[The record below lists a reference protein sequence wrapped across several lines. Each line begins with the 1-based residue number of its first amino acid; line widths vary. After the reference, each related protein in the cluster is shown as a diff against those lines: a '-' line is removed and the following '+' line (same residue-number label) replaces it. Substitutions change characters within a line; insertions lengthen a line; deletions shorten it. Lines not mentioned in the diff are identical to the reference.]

1 MTERVDVAIIGA
13 GPGGYVAA
21 IRASQLGLKTA
32 LIEKDAVGGTCLNR
46 GCIPTKALLRSAEV
60 YALAQEGADYGTRS
74 EGVSLDWPQ
83 VQKRKERT
91 VLRLRKGVEALLKK
105 NQVGLLSG
113 TAALTSP
120 NTLLV
125 QSADGEPAEVAA
137 RCIVLATG
145 AQAKSLPGV
154 AIDERRVLSS
164 TGALQ
169 LGAVPESL
177 VVVGA
182 GAVGVEFASLFRSLG
197 TAVTLLEAL
206 PHILPLEDAE
216 VADAL
221 ARSLKKQGTRVE
233 ASARVGS
240 VEVDVAG
247 VQVAFTTGDG
257 KAEAVS
263 AEYLLMAV
271 GRGPATDGLG
281 LEAAG
286 VETERGWI
294 AVNEFMQ
301 TNVPSIYAI
310 GDCVPTPQLA
320 HVASAEGILAAEHI
334 AGRKPL
340 PLNYD
345 HIPRCVYSHPEVASV
360 GLTEQQARE
369 QGYAP
374 RAAKFPFL
382 ANSKAVILGAREG
395 FVKMV
400 ADETLGTLL
409 GVQIVGTGATELI
422 AEAALALRLGCTAEE
437 FSRTVHPHPTV
448 SEAMMEAAHAL
459 AGMPVHI

>member
-1 MTERVDVAIIGA
+1 MTEQVDVAIIGA

-32 LIEKDAVGGTCLNR
+32 LIERDAVGGTCLNR

-60 YALAQEGADYGTRS
+60 YALAREGDDYGV
-74 EGVSLDWPQ
+74 GVGEVTLDWTQ

-91 VLRLRKGVEALLKK
+91 VSRLRKGIGALLKK
-105 NQVGLLSG
+105 NGVLLLPG
-113 TAALTSP
+113 KGILTSP
-120 NTLLV
+120 TEVRV
-125 QSADGEPAEVAA
+125 QGADGNSIQIAA
-137 RCIVLATG
+137 GHIIVATG
-145 AQAKSLPGV
+145 AGAKSLPGI
-154 AIDERRVLSS
+154 AIDEERVLSS

-169 LGAVPESL
+169 LEEVPESM

-182 GAVGVEFASLFRSLG
+182 GAVGVEFASLFRTLG
-197 TAVTLLEAL
+197 TDVVLLEAL

-221 ARSLKKQGTRVE
+221 ARSLKKQGVRIEAGARVE
-233 ASARVGS
+233 S
-240 VEVDVAG
+240 VDVDANRA
-247 VQVAFTTGDG
+247 VVNFTTADG
-257 KAEAVS
+257 EAESVS
-263 AEYLLMAV
+263 AERLLMAV

-281 LEAAG
+281 LDAAG
-286 VETERGWI
+286 VKTERGWI
-294 AVNEFMQ
+294 VVDAFMQ
-301 TNVPSIYAI
+301 TNVPSVYAI

-320 HVASAEGILAAEHI
+320 HVASAEGILAVEHM
-334 AGRKPL
+334 AGREPS

-345 HIPRCVYSHPEVASV
+345 HIPRCVYTHPEVASV
-360 GLTEQQARE
+360 GLTEDQARE
-369 QGYAP
+369 RGYTP
-374 RAAKFPFL
+374 RTAKFPFL

-400 ADETLGTLL
+400 VDESLDALL
-409 GVQIVGTGATELI
+409 GVQIVGAEATELI
-422 AEAALALRLGCTAEE
+422 AEAALALRLECTAEE